1 MAWACPQKAATLVA
15 THLVWPE
22 SKRGYIRWAA
32 TYGCI
37 PPAAKVRAWKLW
49 YLLKALLGRRPCRNW
64 PRLPSPECTEKGTF
78 MPKIKCLLVD
88 DHTLFRQGVR
98 RLLES
103 ESDFEV
109 IGESPNA
116 GDAVEK
122 ARDLRP
128 DIVLMDIG
136 MTGLSPFE
144 AARHIKKNRPE
155 TKVLF
160 LTMYE
165 DEDYL
170 VQCLEVGAS
179 GYVLKD
185 TPAPQL
191 VSAVRDVYKGGK
203 YLSSQ
208 VLGKLVEDFR
218 SRVRD
223 QKMRPRISTLTPR
236 EREILKLLAEG
247 NSVKEIA
254 VLLGLSVKTVEAHK
268 FNLMRKLDIH
278 NKAQLVTYAIQKKII
293 KIPVNQ

>member
-1 MAWACPQKAATLVA
+1 
-15 THLVWPE
+15 
-22 SKRGYIRWAA
+22 
-32 TYGCI
+32 
-37 PPAAKVRAWKLW
+37 
-49 YLLKALLGRRPCRNW
+49 
-64 PRLPSPECTEKGTF
+64 
-78 MPKIKCLLVD
+78 MPKIRCLLVD

-98 RLLES
+98 RLLET
-103 ESDFEV
+103 ESDFEI
-109 IGESPNA
+109 IGESPDA

-136 MTGLSPFE
+136 MPGLSSFE
-144 AARHIKKNRPE
+144 AARQIRKNRPE

-170 VQCLEVGAS
+170 VQCLEVGAA

-191 VSAVRDVYKGGK
+191 VTAVRDVYKGGK

-218 SRVRD
+218 ARVRD
-223 QKMRPRISTLTPR
+223 AKMRPRISTLTPR
-236 EREILKLLAEG
+236 EREILKLLAD
-247 NSVKEIA
+247 
-254 VLLGLSVKTVEAHK
+254 GLSNADVAEKLYISQETVKSHVRHILTKLEADTRTH
-268 FNLMRKLDIH
+268 
-278 NKAQLVTYAIQKKII
+278 AVAIALREAII
-293 KIPVNQ
+293 D

>member
-1 MAWACPQKAATLVA
+1 MP
-15 THLVWPE
+15 
-22 SKRGYIRWAA
+22 RIR
-32 TYGCI
+32 
-37 PPAAKVRAWKLW
+37 
-49 YLLKALLGRRPCRNW
+49 
-64 PRLPSPECTEKGTF
+64 
-78 MPKIKCLLVD
+78 CLLVD

-103 ESDFEV
+103 ESDFEIV
-109 IGESPNA
+109 GESPDG

-122 ARDLRP
+122 ARELRP
-128 DIVLMDIG
+128 DVVLMDIG
-136 MTGLSPFE
+136 MPGLSSFE
-144 AARHIKKNRPE
+144 STRHIKKNRTE

-170 VQCLEVGAS
+170 VQCMEVGAA

-185 TPAPQL
+185 TPALQL
-191 VSAVRDVYKGGK
+191 VTAVRDVYRGGK

-218 SRVRD
+218 ARVRD
-223 QKMRPRISTLTPR
+223 SRMRPRMATLTPR

-247 NSVKEIA
+247 NSVKEVA

-278 NKAQLVTYAIQKKII
+278 NKAHLVTYAIQKKII
-293 KIPVNQ
+293 KVPVNQ

>member
-1 MAWACPQKAATLVA
+1 
-15 THLVWPE
+15 
-22 SKRGYIRWAA
+22 
-32 TYGCI
+32 
-37 PPAAKVRAWKLW
+37 
-49 YLLKALLGRRPCRNW
+49 
-64 PRLPSPECTEKGTF
+64 
-78 MPKIKCLLVD
+78 MPKIRCLLVD

-103 ESDFEV
+103 ESDFEIV
-109 IGESPNA
+109 GESPDA
-116 GDAVEK
+116 GDALEK

-128 DIVLMDIG
+128 DVVLMDIG
-136 MTGLSPFE
+136 MPGLSSFE
-144 AARHIKKNRPE
+144 ATRQIKKNRPE
-155 TKVLF
+155 TKVLY

-170 VQCLEVGAS
+170 LQCLEVGAA

-191 VSAVRDVYKGGK
+191 VSAVRDVYRGGK

-223 QKMRPRISTLTPR
+223 TRMQPRMSTLTPR

-293 KIPVNQ
+293 KVPVNQ